1 MVCGLTRSLCRRG
14 SGGEENIGYTLCV
27 SVALRFPLLLVL
39 LKGRC
44 MMRRV
49 LFALI
54 LVVACAT
61 GAAADSYE
69 DALSAL
75 QRGDSKLAA
84 SLFRPLAEQGDA
96 QAQIKLGWMYEKGQ
110 GVPQNDQEAV
120 KWYRKAAGQGNA
132 EAQAFLGAMYFKA
145 VPPDNV
151 HAYMWS
157 ELAVQQYLRQGG
169 TNMETAQRRDAIATQ
184 LTSAQIA
191 AVQRLVQQCRA
202 SNYTNCE
209 SLSNY

>member
-1 MVCGLTRSLCRRG
+1 
-14 SGGEENIGYTLCV
+14 
-27 SVALRFPLLLVL
+27 
-39 LKGRC
+39 
-44 MMRRV
+44 MRRV
-49 LFALI
+49 NFALI

-151 HAYMWS
+151 HAYMWF

-169 TNMETAQRRDAIATQ
+169 TNMETEQRRDAIATQ

-191 AVQRLVQQCRA
+191 AVQRLARQCRA
-202 SNYTNCE
+202 SNYANCE